1 MLSDGNLQLTHSWG
15 TKLKPISTSNEY
27 PSVQSLTPRGGRLR
41 EMKQLRGHLY
51 GIFDNIIEE
60 RINTN
65 SIKLEGEVEEVGRKD
80 FLLILL
86 ELKDQKDTLTAFN
99 INQIKALLMDVVTA
113 ATDTTS
119 RMVEW
124 VMAEMLH
131 NPVVMRNVQD
141 ELTMVFGMN
150 IVEESHLHKLAY
162 LDAVIKE
169 TFRLHPPLPLLIQR
183 CPDESC
189 VVGRY
194 MIPKGTIVYMNV
206 WAIQRD
212 PKNWTSPLEFKP
224 VRFLNGKWDY
234 NGNNLIFLPFGSG
247 RRICPEIPLGE
258 KMLTYILASLLHSL
272 EWTLP
277 EDEEFELSDEFAFV
291 TKKRQTKK

>member
-1 MLSDGNLQLTHSWG
+1 MTARTLTYDRPDIATTEVRRTIKEVFAKIR
-15 TKLKPISTSNEY
+15 TKININAIAFDTK
-27 PSVQSLTPRGGRLR
+27 GRLR

-86 ELKDQKDTLTAFN
+86 ELKDKKDTPTTFN
-99 INQIKALLMDVVTA
+99 INLIKALLMDVVTA
-113 ATDTTS
+113 AIDTTS

-141 ELTMVFGMN
+141 ELTTVFGMN

-169 TFRLHPPLPLLIQR
+169 TFRLHPLL
-183 CPDESC
+183 
-189 VVGRY
+189 G
-194 MIPKGTIVYMNV
+194 
-206 WAIQRD
+206 
-212 PKNWTSPLEFKP
+212 
-224 VRFLNGKWDY
+224 
-234 NGNNLIFLPFGSG
+234 
-247 RRICPEIPLGE
+247 
-258 KMLTYILASLLHSL
+258 
-272 EWTLP
+272 
-277 EDEEFELSDEFAFV
+277 
-291 TKKRQTKK
+291 QT